1 MYTEWSIFFI
11 CIEVLLIGLLVY
23 LVGWKDAMA
32 SKKSLIY
39 TIPVVVVVYA
49 LYAMA
54 SVYNGEELN
63 FFALFALINPTL
75 KIVSLD
81 LDYGLIQP
89 LASINPCF
97 QTAMILAC
105 VLALLTVVFGVM
117 VLFGTMIANAWKKHA
132 YFHRGGDI
140 VLGYSSSAV
149 QYLKKHPTALL
160 WVESLEK
167 ATYNDL
173 IKNGFVVHRA
183 KLNAKTTA
191 RLKGKEYHFIVF
203 RDSSYSYA
211 GILSCFEQL
220 QPQGGQQ
227 FYLHLEANVHEIQ
240 VIREKYLSTVDEE
253 KNSFILPFCRYEL
266 MARRFLIDHPIT
278 KYIPRDFFND
288 NLTLKPEKEINVVF
302 LGFGKVNYELFKLM
316 SAQFQ
321 FAKEKDG
328 TLCSAPVHYYI
339 LENNEACFHNEHFIC
354 LLNEY
359 KELFTET
366 DLPPAERIC
375 DLKDSLPMD
384 AHSAKTRKLLRSLVN
399 KDNYTYFIISMSEDF
414 EDAAFAYKLKE
425 TFDQDNTYKI
435 FVRAK
440 SPEHQQLNED
450 DQSIVFFG
458 ETDSYFSHEN
468 IVNDDLRQLAQ
479 NVNDLYHDYT
489 QDSLT
494 QLRCWQRLPIVEQY
508 SNLNAAINIYFKLA
522 LMGFTLKKGCG
533 QGLNEANFKAA
544 CPNAFMPKDAGF
556 EYFSDTQ
563 TANVLAFIEHSRWN
577 AYYLLTGY
585 KPLPFDEFVWS
596 VNKKGFDVLHHK
608 DIARRRHAC
617 LTTYAGLKQLIDH
630 KYETLQSAS
639 HEGKN
644 VGEVKLNNLAD
655 IYRYDYM
662 VIDNLYEA
670 LTRLDYSIIKR

>member
-11 CIEVLLIGLLVY
+11 CLEVLLIGMLVY
-23 LVGWKDAMA
+23 IVGWKNAMV
-32 SKKSLIY
+32 SKKSLVY
-39 TIPVVVVVYA
+39 TIPVAVVVYS
-49 LYAMA
+49 LYVMA
-54 SVYNGEELN
+54 SVYNGETLN
-63 FFALFALINPTL
+63 FFALFVLIKPTL

-81 LDYGLIQP
+81 LEYELIQP
-89 LASINPCF
+89 LASVNPYF
-97 QTAMILAC
+97 KAAVIIVC
-105 VLALLTVVFGVM
+105 VLSLITIVFGVM
-117 VLFGTMIANAWKKHA
+117 VLFGTMISNAWKKRA
-132 YFHRGGDI
+132 YFQRGGDI

-160 WVESLEK
+160 WVEDLEK
-167 ATYNDL
+167 ATYNQL

-183 KLNAKTTA
+183 KLNSKTTA
-191 RLKGKEYHFIVF
+191 RLDGGEYHFIVF

-220 QPQGGQQ
+220 QPQNSQQ
-227 FYLHLEANVHEIQ
+227 FFLHLEANIHELQ
-240 VIREKYLSTVDEE
+240 VIRKKYLSNVDEA

-278 KYIPRDFFND
+278 KYIPKDFYND

-316 SAQFQ
+316 STQFQ

-328 TLCSAPVHYYI
+328 KLCSAPVHYYI
-339 LENNEACFHNEHFIC
+339 LENNEACFNNEHFIC
-354 LLNEY
+354 LLNDYEQ
-359 KELFTET
+359 LFTAT
-366 DLPPAERIC
+366 DLPPAEKIC
-375 DLKDSLPMD
+375 DLKDALPAD

-440 SPEHQQLNED
+440 SPEHQQLNEG

-458 ETDSYFSHEN
+458 ETSSCFSHEN
-468 IVNDDLRQLAQ
+468 IVNDDLRRLAQ

-489 QDSLT
+489 QDRLT
-494 QLRCWQRLPIVEQY
+494 QLRCWQKLPIVEQY

-522 LMGFTLKKGCG
+522 LLGFTIKKGRG
-533 QGLNEANFKAA
+533 QGLSEQDFQAA
-544 CPNAFMPKDAGF
+544 CPNAFMQKDAGF
-556 EYFSDTQ
+556 EYFADTK

-585 KPLPFDEFVWS
+585 KPLPFDQFVWG
-596 VNKKGFDVLHHK
+596 VNDKGFDVLQHK
-608 DIARRRHAC
+608 NIAKRRHAC

-630 KYETLQSAS
+630 KYEVLQSAKA
-639 HEGKN
+639 EGKN